1 MSKYFGQKITVDEIE
16 NYLALF
22 FFDGKKI
29 NHKLLASVLT
39 ELNVL
44 IASFKKFRG
53 IKFISSSLFIS
64 FDASDPSKYCLKLID
79 FDKY

>member
-1 MSKYFGQKITVDEIE
+1 VDEIE

-29 NHKLLASVLT
+29 NRNLLESVLS

-44 IASFKKFRG
+44 ISSFKKFTG

-64 FDASDPSKYCLKLID
+64 FDAVDPSKYCLKLID